1 MKLALMLLTM
11 LSVGY
16 VSRTAAAD
24 PCSGNFCK
32 NTTISRLY
40 PGGDVNDPRVFIMP
54 KDAGQ
59 QFLNC
64 TPVSGVYVTLKV
76 THPLFAESYAALLDA
91 TTNNK
96 KVWLRVKDGSPDC
109 ELAYITVENP

>member
-1 MKLALMLLTM
+1 MKRAMMLLAV
-11 LSVGY
+11 LSVAHF
-16 VSRTAAAD
+16 SRTAAAD
-24 PCSGNFCK
+24 PCAGNFCT

-40 PGGDVNDPRVFIMP
+40 PGGDVNDPRVFIRP
-54 KDAGQ
+54 KDGGQ
-59 QFLNC
+59 QLLNC

-76 THPLFAESYAALLDA
+76 SHPLFSESYAALLDA
-91 TTNNK
+91 TINNK